1 MTEIKSAALE
11 LGTERIRKLLVQYAV
26 PAIIAM
32 TASSLYNMVDS
43 IFIGHGVGPLAISGL
58 ALTFPLMNLAAA
70 FGSLVGVG
78 AATLISMRLG
88 QRDYETA
95 QRVLGNV
102 LVLNLIIGIAFGLV
116 ALLFL
121 DSILYFFGAS
131 EATIGYA
138 REYMTVIL
146 LGNVVTHMYLG
157 LNSVLR
163 ASGHPRKSMYATI
176 NTVVINTILDPLFI
190 FGFGWGIRGAA
201 IATVLAQVISLVWQ
215 LRILS
220 NKQELLHFRRGIYRL
235 RKKIV
240 RDMLAIGMSPFL
252 MNLAACFIVIL
263 INKGLK
269 EYGGDLMIGAY
280 GIVNRLA
287 FFFVMIVLGVNQG
300 MQPIAGY
307 NFGAKQYDRVM
318 RVLKL
323 TMIGATCVTTAG
335 FLLGEFMPRLAVGM
349 FHLRRGADPP
359 GGRRHAHRLLL
370 LPDHRFPDGGH
381 QLLYE
386 HRHGRQGDLPV
397 AVAPAAVSDART
409 DLPAAHFRRLHRV
422 ERQLGRV
429 VLDAAVGLPGFAGG
443 FLHADLPTAEIPGHR
458 CGKRRQRGIGLW
470 NNSSS
475 TSAASWA
482 AAAGPSGRSS
492 PAGWA

>member
-1 MTEIKSAALE
+1 MSAIKGAAAE

-88 QRDYETA
+88 QRDFETA

-102 LVLNLIIGIAFGLV
+102 VVLNLIIGVAFGAA
-116 ALLFL
+116 ALLLL
-121 DSILYFFGAS
+121 DPILYFFGAS

-138 REYMTVIL
+138 REYMTIIL
-146 LGNVVTHMYLG
+146 AGNVITHMYLG
-157 LNSVLR
+157 LNAVLR

-176 NTVVINTILDPLFI
+176 NTVIINTILDPLFI

-215 LRILS
+215 FRILS
-220 NKQELLHFRRGIYRL
+220 NREELLHFRRGIYQL

-269 EYGGDLMIGAY
+269 TYGGDLMIGAY

-287 FFFVMIVLGVNQG
+287 FFFVMIVLGINQG

-307 NFGAKQYDRVM
+307 NFGARQYDRVL

-323 TMIGATCVTTAG
+323 TIIGATVITSTG
-335 FLLGEFMPRLAVGM
+335 FLIGEIVPRLAVGL
-349 FHLRRGADPP
+349 FTTDEELI
-359 GGRRHAHRLLL
+359 RLSVEGM
-370 LPDHRFPDGGH
+370 RIVFIFFPIIGFQMVATNFFMSIGMASKAIFLSLSR
-381 QLLYE
+381 QLLFLMP
-386 HRHGRQGDLPV
+386 GLLFLPRFF
-397 AVAPAAVSDART
+397 D
-409 DLPAAHFRRLHRV
+409 
-422 ERQLGRV
+422 
-429 VLDAAVGLPGFAGG
+429 
-443 FLHADLPTAEIPGHR
+443 LHAQWSGSWGVWCAMPLSDLLASLVAFFMLTYQLRKFRAIRAE
-458 CGKRRQRGIGLW
+458 Q
-470 NNSSS
+470 
-475 TSAASWA
+475 SAND
-482 AAAGPSGRSS
+482 R
-492 PAGWA
+492 